1 MSMLMKLIVK
11 NVMPINS
18 DIQKDLNTISNVKVS
33 PEWFPIVD
41 IIKIKNNAGSVIN
54 FISFETIDVIWRELK
69 IVWIWKMN
77 ILAEI
82 VLMNTLM
89 KMKMDIAQNILLIL
103 GAIFILFL
111 KDKFSVML
119 KLIVKLVWKITTQM
133 KMVFVN

>member
-1 MSMLMKLIVK
+1 
-11 NVMPINS
+11 
-18 DIQKDLNTISNVKVS
+18 
-33 PEWFPIVD
+33 
-41 IIKIKNNAGSVIN
+41 
-54 FISFETIDVIWRELK
+54 
-69 IVWIWKMN
+69 MN

-119 KLIVKLVWKITTQM
+119 KLIVKLVLKITTQM

>member
-1 MSMLMKLIVK
+1 
-11 NVMPINS
+11 
-18 DIQKDLNTISNVKVS
+18 
-33 PEWFPIVD
+33 
-41 IIKIKNNAGSVIN
+41 
-54 FISFETIDVIWRELK
+54 
-69 IVWIWKMN
+69 MN

-89 KMKMDIAQNILLIL
+89 KMKMDIVQNILLIL